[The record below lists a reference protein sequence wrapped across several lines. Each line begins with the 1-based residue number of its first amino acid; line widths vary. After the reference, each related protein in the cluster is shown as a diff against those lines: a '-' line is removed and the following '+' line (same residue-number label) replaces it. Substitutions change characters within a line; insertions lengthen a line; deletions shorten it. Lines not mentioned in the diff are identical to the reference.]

1 MKSVRD
7 DFPMLKKGI
16 YLDSAATT
24 HKPLSVSQRE
34 KQFYEEEYA
43 TVHRAI
49 YELSLRATEKYSHVR
64 DQVAHFINASGSD
77 EVIFTKGT
85 TESLNLVAATYGRKF
100 LKAGDEIILSL
111 LEHHSNIVPWQ
122 LLAEEKGALL
132 KFIRITPEGEIDLFH
147 YHSLLSPRTKIV
159 SIAHMSNVT
168 GTIHPVKLMAEEA
181 HQRGAVFVVDGA
193 QAASHLPLDVQALG
207 CDFYAFSGHKMY
219 GPTGVGVLYGK
230 REHLSAMPP
239 YQGGG
244 DMIEKVTVEGTTY
257 QKAPHKFEA
266 GTPLIAQ
273 VLGLGKAI
281 EYIEAI
287 GKEEMMA
294 WEGELLQYATEQ
306 MKQVEGLKI
315 IGTSAKKGPILSF
328 VIKGIHPLD
337 IGTILS
343 FKGISIRTGHLC
355 AQPFL
360 ASIQEEALC
369 RLSFGIYNSQEDF
382 DLFYKELMNA
392 INIIA

>member
-1 MKSVRD
+1 MNLRD
-7 DFPMLKKGI
+7 DFPMLKKGV

-24 HKPLSVSQRE
+24 HKPFSVSERE

-43 TVHRAI
+43 TINRAI

-64 DQVAHFINASGSD
+64 DQAARFINAVGPD

-100 LKAGDEIILSL
+100 LQTGDEIILSL

-122 LLAEEKGALL
+122 LIAEEKGAVV
-132 KFIRITPEGEIDLFH
+132 KFIKITPEGEIDLSH
-147 YHSLLSPRTKIV
+147 YRSLLSPRTKIV

-168 GTIHPVKLMAEEA
+168 GTIHPVQLMAEEA
-181 HQRGAVFVVDGA
+181 HQQGAVFVVDGA
-193 QAASHLPLDVQALG
+193 QAASHLPVDVQELG

-230 REHLSAMPP
+230 REHLNAMPP

-266 GTPLIAQ
+266 GTPMIAQ

-281 EYIEAI
+281 DYIEGI
-287 GKEEMMA
+287 GKEQIMA
-294 WEGELLQYATEQ
+294 WEEELLHYATEQ
-306 MKQVEGLKI
+306 MAKVEGLTI

-328 VIKGIHPLD
+328 VMKGVHPLD
-337 IGTILS
+337 IGTMLS
-343 FKGISIRTGHLC
+343 FKGIAIRTGHLC

-360 ASIQEEALC
+360 ASLGEESVC
-369 RLSFGIYNSQEDF
+369 RLSFGLYNTKADF
-382 DLFYKELMNA
+382 DLFYKKL
-392 INIIA
+392 IFVKNILV